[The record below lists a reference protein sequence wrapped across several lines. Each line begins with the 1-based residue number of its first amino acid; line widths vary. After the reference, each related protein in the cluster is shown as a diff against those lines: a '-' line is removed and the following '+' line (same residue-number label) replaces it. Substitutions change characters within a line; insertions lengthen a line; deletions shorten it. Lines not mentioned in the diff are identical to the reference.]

1 MGFVRFG
8 IVGCGD
14 AAYFHVLAFKGNPD
28 ARVRFVA
35 AHDINAKTLARFC
48 KMNRLTPYTRLED
61 MLRSDI
67 DAVLLAVPHHLHA
80 PLTKSIAAAGKHV
93 LCEKPMA
100 PTLEEC
106 DAMIQS
112 TQKAGVK
119 FMIAENHRFLPAHV
133 LIKDL
138 VQRGLIGDVFFGRAY
153 EGAFVPIATFLDPDN
168 WQFTF
173 DRGGGGVIAD
183 QGVHKFAILNW
194 LLGTVRSAQ
203 CWLGKAV
210 NSPPNKGEDCGI
222 VLLRFKCGAMITV
235 DVSSA
240 TVHPL
245 TNRLEL
251 HGTKGTIL
259 EDHAWEQ
266 PVQVF
271 SSHDEAVK
279 KGEFYCPPVEHGV
292 YPQYYTLAA
301 RCEDSHFADCILDD
315 EAPEFTP
322 QQARDA
328 VAVVLL
334 SYLSAKMGRAVT
346 MEELETVRRKEGTKS
361 ILEKLGDAI
370 QHNFDT
376 IKWS

>member
-251 HGTKGTIL
+251 HGTKGTI
-259 EDHAWEQ
+259 
-266 PVQVF
+266 

>member
-1 MGFVRFG
+1 MDSVRFG
-8 IVGCGD
+8 IVGCGA
-14 AAYFHVLAFKGNPD
+14 AAYFHALAFKGSPD
-28 ARVRFVA
+28 AKVRFVA
-35 AHDINAKTLARFC
+35 AHDLNEKTLTRFC
-48 KMNRLTPYTRLED
+48 KMNKLTPYTKLDD
-61 MLRSDI
+61 MLHSDI
-67 DAVLLAVPHHLHA
+67 DAVLLAVPHYLHA
-80 PLTKSIAAAGKHV
+80 PLTKTIAAAGKHV

-106 DAMIQS
+106 DAMIQA

-119 FMIAENHRFLPAHV
+119 LMIAENHRFLPAHV

-138 VQRGLIGDVFFGRAY
+138 IQRGLIGDVFFGRAY
-153 EGAFVPIATFLDPDN
+153 EGAFVPVATFLDPDN

-173 DRGGGGVIAD
+173 DKGGGGVIAD
-183 QGVHKFAILNW
+183 QGVHKFATLNW
-194 LLGTVRSAQ
+194 LLGSVRSAQ

-222 VLLRFKCGAMITV
+222 VLLRFKSGAMITV
-235 DVSSA
+235 DVSSV

-251 HGTKGTIL
+251 HGTKGSIL

-271 SSHDEAVK
+271 SSHEEAAK

-301 RCEDSHFADCILDD
+301 RCEDSHFADCILTNK
-315 EAPEFTP
+315 APEFTP

-334 SYLSAKMGRAVT
+334 SYMSAKTGRAAT
-346 MEELETVRRKEGTKS
+346 MEELELVRRKEGTAS
-361 ILEKLGDAI
+361 ILQKLGEAI
-370 QHNFDT
+370 QHNFDA